1 MAAKRTLN
9 AKNLEGLGA
18 AVLAELLIE
27 VSAGSAVMQRRLRLA
42 LAAAEGA
49 GGAAQEV
56 RKRLAALARATTYV
70 DSRKRK
76 ALVVDLEAQHQAIAG
91 PVAAVDPPLALELL
105 LRFLELADGVL
116 DRCSDSTGTVVGLF
130 QRAVL
135 DLGPLASA
143 AAMPAEALAE
153 QLLELVFENGYG
165 QFDDLIPAVA
175 DALGDPGLRLL
186 EQGCRDRG
194 ACAGHPALLQIA
206 ECLGDV
212 DGYVIQFDA
221 KQLAWPPTAAD
232 VAGHLLQAGRS
243 QQALAVLDGAAS
255 AAATW
260 HSPEWHD
267 TRIAVLEALGRSD
280 EAQQLRWAF
289 FAKTLSA
296 CHLRD
301 HLKRLAAFE
310 DVEVEERAFALAED
324 HPMRLLALNFLV
336 RWPAVARAGRLVLTH
351 GPDWDGEAYEILA
364 PAAERLSTEQ
374 PLAATVL
381 LRAMLVFALSTG
393 RTKRYRHAAEHLRT
407 CELLAARIDAW
418 QGVERHESF
427 MGRIREAFGGRWSFW
442 SLVER

>member
-56 RKRLAALARATTYV
+56 RKRLAALARATTFV

-76 ALVVDLEAQHQAIAG
+76 ALVLELEAQHQAIAG

-116 DRCSDSTGTVVGLF
+116 DRCSDSTGTVIGLF
-130 QRAVL
+130 QRAVV

-143 AAMPAEALAE
+143 AAVPAEALAE

-186 EQGCRDRG
+186 EQGCRERG
-194 ACAGHPALLQIA
+194 ACDGHPALLQIA
-206 ECLGDV
+206 ACLGDV
-212 DGYVIQFDA
+212 DGYVAQFDA

-232 VAGHLLQAGRS
+232 VAAHLLQAGRS
-243 QQALAVLDGAAS
+243 QQALAVLDGAAR
-255 AAATW
+255 AAAAW
-260 HSPEWHD
+260 HSPEWDD
-267 TRIAVLEALGRSD
+267 TRIAVLEALGRND
-280 EAQQLRWAF
+280 EAQQLRWAC

-296 CHLRD
+296 SHLRQ

-310 DVEVEERAFALAED
+310 DVEAEERAFAVAED
-324 HPMRLLALNFLV
+324 HPMRLLALDFFV
-336 RWPAVARAGRLVLTH
+336 RWPAVARAGRLVLAH
-351 GPDWDGEAYEILA
+351 GPDWDGEAYEILG
-364 PAAERLSTEQ
+364 PAAERLSSEQ
-374 PLAATVL
+374 PLAATLL
-381 LRAMLVFALSTG
+381 LRSMLVFALSTG
-393 RTKRYRHAAEHLRT
+393 RTKRYRHAAEHLGS
-407 CELLAARIDAW
+407 CELLAARIDDW

-427 MGRIREAFGGRWSFW
+427 VDRVREVFGGRWSFW

>member
-76 ALVVDLEAQHQAIAG
+76 ALVVDLEAQRQAIAG

-212 DGYVIQFDA
+212 DGYVTQFDA

-255 AAATW
+255 AAGAW

-267 TRIAVLEALGRSD
+267 TRIAVLEALGRND
-280 EAQQLRWAF
+280 EAQQLRWAC

-324 HPMRLLALNFLV
+324 HPMRLLALDFLV

-427 MGRIREAFGGRWSFW
+427 VGRIREAFGGRWSFW